1 MYTYPPN
8 KQPLSNNF
16 VIFTS
21 FLSAF
26 IIIAFIFSFNH
37 PDTISSLYNSDLPL
51 NALYILLLI
60 TAIVVIYKIVSV
72 KRKYKQIAID
82 DYMRLKKDLHNRRI
96 NANVDTDSVIME
108 EFVVDAS
115 TLHQISISD
124 YNINVLP
131 LLREMISKDR
141 FIIETTTVVMN
152 DERVIWREI

>member
-1 MYTYPPN
+1 
-8 KQPLSNNF
+8 
-16 VIFTS
+16 
-21 FLSAF
+21 
-26 IIIAFIFSFNH
+26 
-37 PDTISSLYNSDLPL
+37 
-51 NALYILLLI
+51 
-60 TAIVVIYKIVSV
+60 
-72 KRKYKQIAID
+72 
-82 DYMRLKKDLHNRRI
+82 MRLKKDLHNRRI